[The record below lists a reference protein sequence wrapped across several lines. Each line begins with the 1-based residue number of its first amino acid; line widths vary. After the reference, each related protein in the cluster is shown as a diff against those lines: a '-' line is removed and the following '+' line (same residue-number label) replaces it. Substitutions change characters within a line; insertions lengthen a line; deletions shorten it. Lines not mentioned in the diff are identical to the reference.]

1 MALKKNRT
9 TVGIVAIVLGGVLCF
24 GIAPIYNKSMQKG
37 VEVVRISSE
46 VNKGEQITADK
57 VKVVEVSKKGL
68 QESAILNKKDV
79 VGKYA
84 VVDLVRDNTILERQ
98 LSKNP
103 IAEDKYLYGLDGT
116 QQAISFTIQNF
127 ASGLSGKLLT
137 GDIISIIATTMDEN
151 NNEKTSTPKELQYVK
166 VLAVTNDVGVD
177 KKEDNN
183 NPEEEL
189 PTTITVLVNRE
200 QAELIANLEETSKM
214 HVSLVYR
221 GTEKEAQ
228 KYMEMSSD
236 EDDDDD
242 EDLA

>member
-68 QESAILNKKDV
+68 PESAILNKKDV

-221 GTEKEAQ
+221 GTEKESQ
-228 KYMEMSSD
+228 KYIEQQNSIITK
-236 EDDDDD
+236 EN
-242 EDLA
+242 LRN

>member
-46 VNKGEQITADK
+46 INKGEQITDDK
-57 VKVVEVSKKGL
+57 VKVVEVSKQGL
-68 QESAILNKKDV
+68 PESAVLSKKDV

-228 KYMEMSSD
+228 KYIEQQNSIIVK
-236 EDDDDD
+236 ENIRN
-242 EDLA
+242 

>member
-9 TVGIVAIVLGGVLCF
+9 TIGIMAIALGGILCF
-24 GIAPIYNKSMQKG
+24 GIAPIYNKSIQKG
-37 VEVVRISSE
+37 VEVVRITSE
-46 VNKGEQITADK
+46 VKKGEKITANK
-57 VKVVEVSKKGL
+57 VKTVEVSQRGI
-68 QESAILNKKDV
+68 QESALHDKNDV
-79 VGKYA
+79 IGKYA

-98 LSKNP
+98 LSANP

-137 GDIISIIATTMDEN
+137 GDIISIIATSTDEE
-151 NNEKTSTPKELQYVK
+151 NNEKTYTPDELQYVK

-177 KKEDNN
+177 KENESSNKA
-183 NPEEEL
+183 EENL
-189 PTTITVLVNRE
+189 PTTITVLVSKQ

-221 GTEKEAQ
+221 GTEKESQ
-228 KYMEMSSD
+228 KYID
-236 EDDDDD
+236 EQKMIITKENLRD
-242 EDLA
+242 

>member
-1 MALKKNRT
+1 MALKQNRT
-9 TVGIVAIVLGGVLCF
+9 TVGIVALVVGGVLCF

-46 VNKGEQITADK
+46 INKGEQITDDK
-57 VKVVEVSKKGL
+57 VKVVEVSKQGL
-68 QESAILNKKDV
+68 PESAVLSKKDV

-228 KYMEMSSD
+228 KYIEQQNSIIVK
-236 EDDDDD
+236 ENIRN
-242 EDLA
+242 

>member
-1 MALKKNRT
+1 
-9 TVGIVAIVLGGVLCF
+9 
-24 GIAPIYNKSMQKG
+24 
-37 VEVVRISSE
+37 
-46 VNKGEQITADK
+46 
-57 VKVVEVSKKGL
+57 
-68 QESAILNKKDV
+68 
-79 VGKYA
+79 
-84 VVDLVRDNTILERQ
+84 
-98 LSKNP
+98 
-103 IAEDKYLYGLDGT
+103 
-116 QQAISFTIQNF
+116 
-127 ASGLSGKLLT
+127 
-137 GDIISIIATTMDEN
+137 MDEN

-228 KYMEMSSD
+228 KSIEQQNSIIVK
-236 EDDDDD
+236 ENIRN
-242 EDLA
+242 

>member
-68 QESAILNKKDV
+68 PESAILNKKDV
-79 VGKYA
+79 VGKDA

-228 KYMEMSSD
+228 KYIEQQNSIIVK
-236 EDDDDD
+236 ENIRN
-242 EDLA
+242 

>member
-228 KYMEMSSD
+228 KYIEQQNSIIVK
-236 EDDDDD
+236 ENIRN
-242 EDLA
+242 

>member
-46 VNKGEQITADK
+46 INKGEQITDDK
-57 VKVVEVSKKGL
+57 VKVVEVSKQGL
-68 QESAILNKKDV
+68 PESAVLSKKDV

-84 VVDLVRDNTILERQ
+84 VVDLVRDNTVLERQ

-228 KYMEMSSD
+228 KYIEQQNSIIIK
-236 EDDDDD
+236 ENIRN
-242 EDLA
+242 